1 MDHRHFDDLLRNAAY
16 TASTRRTVALLL
28 AGSALG
34 GLTAR
39 LGLTGD
45 AEAKA
50 KHKKAKPKHERRP
63 QAERNDQGRL
73 QAEGKGKK
81 KHHKK
86 PKHATAEPSVRQRP
100 AALPGWVVPV
110 CWRMLPGLPAL
121 QRRLLPQRGC
131 SAAPA
136 RGGARMGRAS
146 ASSRGVPARARR
158 SARTGRASASS
169 SAARPSTCVPTGRAS
184 MPTRAA
190 RASGFAPMTPAS
202 PRTSAAPTAP
212 GTRPRSAAPVWRR
225 SARTGNLRAAP
236 PPPRNAVPAKRRS
249 APTTGSAAPLP
260 LRRAVPAKRRS
271 ATASRGRGSANST

>member
-50 KHKKAKPKHERRP
+50 KPKHEKPKHERRP

-81 KHHKK
+81 KQHKK
-86 PKHATAEPSVRQRP
+86 PKQPPPSGVCDNG
-100 AALPGWVVPV
+100 LPRCPDGSCRSVGE
-110 CWRMLPGLPAL
+110 CCPGSPAL
-121 QRRLLPQRGC
+121 QATAFATKRI

-146 ASSRGVPARARR
+146 ASSTGVPARARR

-169 SAARPSTCVPTGRAS
+169 SAARPSTCVPTAPAS

-212 GTRPRSAAPVWRR
+212 GTRSRSAAPVRRR

-260 LRRAVPAKRRS
+260 LRRAVHAKRRS
-271 ATASRGRGSANST
+271 ATASRGHGSANST